1 MTPDNIVDRI
11 VTLYPNA
18 FSSGETIEQW
28 RLEFNSALKGFTP
41 MTLDDAWDELIDT
54 YTKGAHPK
62 PADIKIIAKRIV
74 GDHSSNA
81 GNQSQTK
88 NVKANSEAYDFTTE
102 FMRSG
107 NPVADNSYP
116 GGYWQQLRAY
126 VRRQALQQIR
136 NGEAPNIKIPQNL
149 IEQWKAENDKA
160 EAERKAKTEEPSK
173 PRTHSNL
180 PPMPETTPPATGAET
195 DW

>member
-41 MTLDDAWDELIDT
+41 MTLDDAWDELMAT
-54 YTKGAHPK
+54 YTKTAHPK
-62 PADIKIIAKRIV
+62 PADIKNIAKRLT
-74 GDHSSNA
+74 GSYEPGY
-81 GNQSQTK
+81 GNPAEDARMK
-88 NVKANSEAYDFTTE
+88 LNNSVMEYTTE

-107 NPVADNSYP
+107 NPASDASYP
-116 GGYWQQLRAY
+116 GGYWQQLKTY
-126 VRRQALQQIR
+126 VHAQALLQIR

-149 IEQWKAENDKA
+149 IEQWKAENAKA
-160 EAERKAKTEEPSK
+160 NAARKAKTEEPSK
-173 PRTHSNL
+173 PRTHANL

>member
-28 RLEFNSALKGFTP
+28 RLEFNSVLKGFTP
-41 MTLDDAWDELIDT
+41 MTLDDAWDELMAT

-62 PADIKIIAKRIV
+62 PADIKNIAKRLT
-74 GDHSSNA
+74 GSYEPGY
-81 GNQSQTK
+81 GNPAEDARMK
-88 NVKANSEAYDFTTE
+88 LNNSVMEYTTE

-107 NPVADNSYP
+107 NPASDASYP
-116 GGYWQQLRAY
+116 GGYWQQLKTY
-126 VRRQALQQIR
+126 VHAQALLQIR

-160 EAERKAKTEEPSK
+160 EAERKAKTEEP
-173 PRTHSNL
+173 RTHANL